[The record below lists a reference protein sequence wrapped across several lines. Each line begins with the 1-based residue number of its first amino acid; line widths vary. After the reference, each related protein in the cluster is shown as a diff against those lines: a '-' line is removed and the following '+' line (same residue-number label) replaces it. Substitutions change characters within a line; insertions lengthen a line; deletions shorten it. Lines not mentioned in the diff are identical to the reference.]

1 MLSHF
6 RKRADECALRVENTK
21 SENLRRDYQRLLDAW
36 KDLIRAEEAR
46 LAKLNR
52 ISGSQVQSA

>member
-21 SENLRRDYQRLLDAW
+21 SEKLRQDYQRLLDAW
-36 KDLIRAEEAR
+36 RDLIQAEEAR
-46 LAKLNR
+46 LAKLSR
-52 ISGSQVQSA
+52 ISGPRTQTA